1 MAILIRRGL
10 LSLFDKRKLR
20 PGELAITTDGTKLYY
35 CYSAGNVKEVATVDD
50 LQNILDAQ
58 PEAYQALLELVSE
71 LNDDPSLVTT
81 MLAKIN
87 QNESDIQSLENQ
99 VSDLQG
105 FVGYT
110 DNDVYGVEVD
120 FVNKTF
126 TRLAGALNRT
136 AGSGFDDIPCF
147 GGRRRCNVTND
158 GKVIAYYGDSG
169 FSTSGSLTQAITIS
183 DGEYSGSYPAGTI
196 VQVMVEQPK
205 FYYRVVPL
213 QVESVAKGQITR
225 KIRYYVSPRQ
235 KAGFKLHPAFISN
248 GRQLEKIYLAAFE
261 GCLWDASAGTGG
273 AYILDDAQ
281 VASFTSA
288 VGTGDKLSSIANA
301 KPMSGLT
308 QSLTRAN
315 ARIIA
320 RNRGAG
326 WEQSYAATVGASQIL
341 MLIEYASFDMQS
353 KIGSGVS
360 GKTDDT
366 TNNMAENTGAT
377 VTLGNASGSV
387 TNDGGFNIVS
397 YRGEENLWGNIWTW
411 VDGMNEQNPSDWP
424 NPGDFSGEYGDLF
437 VADHGFVDDSGASP
451 YENTNLHPCYGEG
464 YISAFCYSEEFDWM
478 FITGEVSGNSSL
490 PVGDYFWN
498 RYSGWR
504 VALLGGGWYYGPR
517 CGGFYWTLYSS
528 SSYRYRHIGGRL
540 VYVPQ

>member
-87 QNESDIQSLENQ
+87 QNESDITSLENQ

-120 FVNKTF
+120 FVNRTF

-213 QVESVAKGQITR
+213 QVETVAKGQITR
-225 KIRYYVSPRQ
+225 KIRYYVSPTP

-248 GRQLEKIYLAAFE
+248 GRQLEKIYLSAFE
-261 GCLWDASAGTGG
+261 GCLWDASAD

-281 VASFTSA
+281 VASFASA
-288 VGTGDKLSSIANA
+288 VGTGDMLSSIANA

-308 QSLTRAN
+308 QNLTRAN
-315 ARIIA
+315 ARVLA
-320 RNRGAG
+320 HNRGAG
-326 WEQSYAATVGASQIL
+326 WEQSYAATVATSQML
-341 MLIEYASFDMQS
+341 MLIEYASFNMQTN
-353 KIGSGVS
+353 IGNGVAY
-360 GKTDDT
+360 KTDDRT
-366 TNNMAENTGAT
+366 SNMSENTGAT
-377 VTLGNASGSV
+377 VSLGNSSGSV
-387 TNDGGFNIVS
+387 ENLNGYNCVS

-411 VDGMNEQNPSDWP
+411 VDGMNEQNPSDWT
-424 NPGDFSGEYGDLF
+424 NTEDFSGEYGDLF

-478 FITGEVSGNSSL
+478 FITGETSGNSSL

-504 VALLGGGWYYGPR
+504 VAKLGGRWDSGSK
-517 CGGFYWTLYSS
+517 CGGFYWYLDSASS
-528 SSYRYRHIGGRL
+528 NRDRYIGGRL
-540 VYVPQ
+540 VYVPQAA